1 MKLVLLDAG
10 PIIAWLDANDEHHSA
25 VCGKM
30 GILTGRL
37 VTTGAVVTEAM
48 LFLQDAREGALRLTD
63 WLRRMRVEIIDC
75 FTPGKLKAAAELMA
89 RYADVPMDF
98 ADATLVQAA
107 GELSCGEILT
117 LDVRG
122 FRTYRYAQSKCFRLL
137 LQDA

>member
-1 MKLVLLDAG
+1 MKLFLLDAG
-10 PIIAWLDANDEHHSA
+10 PIVAWLDAKDGHHSA

-48 LFLQDAREGALRLTD
+48 FFLQDAREGALRLTD
-63 WLRRMRVEIIDC
+63 WLRKMRVEIVDC
-75 FTPGKLKAAAELMA
+75 FSPGKLKAAADLMA

-98 ADATLVQAA
+98 ADATLVQTA